1 MKLLQMLVC
10 VVLALTLSTL
20 STAYTDV
27 NAENTTPDVLE
38 QTAPEEPLN
47 LPENDYLEPSLKLPI
62 KKPTITH
69 TTPTVTIDKNSD
81 ILFIGNSLTEG
92 MRIVTE
98 GQTNNKFICK
108 SGVSLDGLQLSPIN
122 DMDFKVVII
131 NMGTNEIGGYTKA
144 RFIASYQALIEK
156 VQEYNPNAQIICCS
170 VPPIANNNNYPA
182 HYNNTNAQLYTQY
195 ILEAIKDYDV
205 KYVDNALFFGN
216 ELNPQW
222 TNDGL
227 HYKFNIYT
235 QWYEFLLSQI

>member
-1 MKLLQMLVC
+1 MKIMQIIVCFML
-10 VVLALTLSTL
+10 AMTMSTL
-20 STAYTDV
+20 SIAYNDV
-27 NAENTTPDVLE
+27 NTEEPSSEILE
-38 QTAPEEPLN
+38 LAPSDATAPPHTEEPT
-47 LPENDYLEPSLKLPI
+47 EPSLKLPN
-62 KKPTITH
+62 KRPTN
-69 TTPTVTIDKNSD
+69 TTRPSVAIDKNAD
-81 ILFIGNSLTEG
+81 VLFIGNSLTEG

-98 GQTNNKFICK
+98 GYTKNKFICK

-122 DMDFKVVII
+122 DMDFTVVII

-144 RFIASYQALIEK
+144 RFIASYQALIKK

-205 KYVDNALFFGN
+205 KYVDNALFFGS
-216 ELNPQW
+216 ELNPKW